1 MSELARCIIPKEAP
15 MRNLESRVRCSTFA
29 VIAILAAIATAQW
42 STGAER
48 NEILP
53 ADRAASLAAWDKIA
67 TVLQNPRCL
76 NCHQL
81 DSPLQGDTRRVHI
94 PRVVRGA
101 DGHGVG
107 AMRCGNCHND
117 MGNNPTSGT
126 PGGLHWQL
134 APVSMLWQGLS
145 VGDLCRAVKDP
156 KVNGNRTADDLI
168 KHMEDEPLVLYGWN
182 PGKGREPVP
191 IPHEKTV
198 EYMKIWVAG
207 GMACP
212 K

>member
-1 MSELARCIIPKEAP
+1 MRIPELSF
-15 MRNLESRVRCSTFA
+15 RNITFA
-29 VIAILAAIATAQW
+29 VAFILAVIGIAIS
-42 STGAER
+42 STGAAR
-48 NEILP
+48 TAALA
-53 ADRAASLAAWDKIA
+53 ADDQATSLAAWTEIA

-81 DSPLQGDTRRVHI
+81 DSPLQDDSRRVHV
-94 PRVVRGA
+94 PRVTRGP
-101 DGHGVG
+101 DNQGVG
-107 AMRCGNCHND
+107 AMRCQNCHNN

-145 VGDLCRAVKDP
+145 SGDLCRAVKDP
-156 KVNGNRTADDLI
+156 KHNGNRDGAALI

-191 IPHEKTV
+191 IPHEKVV
-198 EYMKIWVAG
+198 EDMKTWVAG

-212 K
+212 N

>member
-1 MSELARCIIPKEAP
+1 MRMSELSF
-15 MRNLESRVRCSTFA
+15 RNATFAVAFIAA
-29 VIAILAAIATAQW
+29 VIAITLSWEGTARTAAASADDQAT
-42 STGAER
+42 
-48 NEILP
+48 
-53 ADRAASLAAWDKIA
+53 SLAAWNEIA

-81 DSPLQGDTRRVHI
+81 DSPLQGDSRRVHI
-94 PRVVRGA
+94 PHVVRGS
-101 DGHGVG
+101 DNQGVG
-107 AMRCGNCHND
+107 AMRCQNCHNN

-145 VGDLCRAVKDP
+145 SGDLCRAVKDP
-156 KVNGNRTADDLI
+156 KRNGNRDGAALI
-168 KHMEDEPLVLYGWN
+168 KHMEDEPLVLYGWD

-191 IPHEKTV
+191 IPHEKVV
-198 EYMKIWVAG
+198 EAMKAWVAG

-212 K
+212 N

>member
-1 MSELARCIIPKEAP
+1 MRISELPF
-15 MRNLESRVRCSTFA
+15 RNITFA
-29 VIAILAAIATAQW
+29 VAFILAVIGIALS
-42 STGAER
+42 STGAAQTAA
-48 NEILP
+48 LA
-53 ADRAASLAAWDKIA
+53 ADDQATSLAAWTEIA

-81 DSPLQGDTRRVHI
+81 DSPLQDDSRRVHV
-94 PRVVRGA
+94 PRVTRGP
-101 DGHGVG
+101 DNQGVG
-107 AMRCGNCHND
+107 AMRCQNCHNN

-145 VGDLCRAVKDP
+145 SGDLCRAVKDP
-156 KVNGNRTADDLI
+156 KHNGNRDGAALI

-191 IPHEKTV
+191 IPHEKVV
-198 EYMKIWVAG
+198 EDMKTWVAG

-212 K
+212 N

>member
-1 MSELARCIIPKEAP
+1 MRISELPV
-15 MRNLESRVRCSTFA
+15 RNITFA
-29 VIAILAAIATAQW
+29 VAFMLVSIGIAISSPGAARTA
-42 STGAER
+42 AA
-48 NEILP
+48 P
-53 ADRAASLAAWDKIA
+53 ADDQATSLAAWGEIA

-81 DSPLQGDTRRVHI
+81 DSPLQGDSRRVHI
-94 PRVVRGA
+94 PRVTRGP
-101 DGHGVG
+101 DNQGVG
-107 AMRCGNCHND
+107 AMRCQNCHNN

-145 VGDLCRAVKDP
+145 SGDLCRAVKDP
-156 KVNGNRTADDLI
+156 KHNGNRDGAALI

-191 IPHEKTV
+191 IPHEKVV
-198 EYMKIWVAG
+198 EDMQIWVAG

-212 K
+212 N

>member
-1 MSELARCIIPKEAP
+1 LA
-15 MRNLESRVRCSTFA
+15 L
-29 VIAILAAIATAQW
+29 ILIVAAIAAELS
-42 STGAER
+42 STGIGRAATP
-48 NEILP
+48 P
-53 ADRAASLAAWDKIA
+53 ADQAASLAAWDQVRS
-67 TVLQNPRCL
+67 VLQNPRCL

-81 DSPLQGDTRRVHI
+81 NSPLQGDDRRVHI
-94 PRVVRGA
+94 PRIVRGP
-101 DGHGVG
+101 DNHGVG

-117 MGNNPTSGT
+117 VGNNPTSET

-145 VGDLCRAVKDP
+145 SADLCRAVKDP
-156 KVNGNRTADDLI
+156 KLNGNRDGEALI
-168 KHMEDEPLVLYGWN
+168 KHMEDEPLVLYGWH

-191 IPHEKTV
+191 IPHEKVV

-212 K
+212 N

>member
-1 MSELARCIIPKEAP
+1 MRHSE
-15 MRNLESRVRCSTFA
+15 SSVRVAAFA
-29 VIAILAAIATAQW
+29 AAVVLVTIGFSSAAATRTATA
-42 STGAER
+42 TE
-48 NEILP
+48 P
-53 ADRAASLAAWDKIA
+53 ADQSVSLAAWDQIA
-67 TVLQNPRCL
+67 TVLQHPRCL

-81 DSPLQGDTRRVHI
+81 NSPLQGDARRVHI
-94 PRVVRGA
+94 PSVVRGP
-101 DGHGVG
+101 DNHGVG

-145 VGDLCRAVKDP
+145 SGDLCRAVKDP
-156 KVNGNRTADDLI
+156 RLNGNRDGAALI
-168 KHMEDEPLVLYGWN
+168 KHMEDEPLVLYGWD

-191 IPHEKTV
+191 VSHDKVV
-198 EYMKIWVAG
+198 EEMKIWVAG

-212 K
+212 N

>member
-1 MSELARCIIPKEAP
+1 MRYPK
-15 MRNLESRVRCSTFA
+15 SSVRFAAFVAA
-29 VIAILAAIATAQW
+29 VILVAIVF
-42 STGAER
+42 SSSGARTEAG
-48 NEILP
+48 P
-53 ADRAASLAAWDKIA
+53 PDQSASLAAWDQIA
-67 TVLQNPRCL
+67 TVLQHPRCL

-81 DSPLQGDTRRVHI
+81 NSPLQGDTRRDHI
-94 PRVVRGA
+94 PRVVRGP
-101 DGHGVG
+101 DNQGVG

-145 VGDLCRAVKDP
+145 SGDLCRAVKDP
-156 KVNGNRTADDLI
+156 KHNGNRDGAALI
-168 KHMEDEPLVLYGWN
+168 KHMKDEPLALYGWD

-191 IPHEKTV
+191 IPHEKV
-198 EYMKIWVAG
+198 VQDMKIWVAG

-212 K
+212 N

>member
-1 MSELARCIIPKEAP
+1 
-15 MRNLESRVRCSTFA
+15 MRIHKLPVRNMTFA
-29 VIAILAAIATAQW
+29 VAFILAAIGIAFA
-42 STGAER
+42 STGVARTAAE
-48 NEILP
+48 P
-53 ADRAASLAAWDKIA
+53 ADDLAASLSAWGEIA

-81 DSPLQGDTRRVHI
+81 DSPFQGDSRRVHI
-94 PRVVRGA
+94 PRVTRGP
-101 DGHGVG
+101 DNQGVG
-107 AMRCGNCHND
+107 AMRCQNCHNN

-145 VGDLCRAVKDP
+145 SGDLCRAVKDP
-156 KVNGNRTADDLI
+156 KHNGNRDGAALI

-191 IPHEKTV
+191 IPHEKVV
-198 EYMKIWVAG
+198 EDMKTWVAG

-212 K
+212 N